1 MPVLPQAEATSSP
14 SGFASAARSLMDRAV
29 AARRQEYAF
38 QQQQIMDKL
47 QAPINEAKAQADI
60 VKAGIDLDTAKRLEE
75 QRAYAYKVKEA
86 ADNQFDNLVFIQD
99 PEERAN
105 EAIKWAAQNSQLGIV
120 KEFEP
125 DIKQKQDLIAK
136 MLDDAQKVRL
146 LKQQQKGQQDLEAIK
161 AQAKAE
167 ADAENAAL
175 RKEIEQ
181 MRTDRSKGVQ
191 DSMTERQTLKSESAG
206 AVAQRQALG
215 KATAEEV
222 GAAITGVKGQQA
234 ILDNINRA
242 RELLDKGA
250 AQGAGVK
257 TLTDVANAANLVFP
271 GLIDTTKEQALGNV
285 YADIALRGAE
295 KIKGQGQVTENER
308 KMIADAAVKMGNT
321 PEAARRIMDYMEAIA
336 KREIQRG
343 KEFASKVD
351 RDGFVSRSDIAEY
364 YEKNPLANF
373 VAKESASPS
382 NSSSTDIQKIL
393 DKYK

>member
-14 SGFASAARSLMDRAV
+14 SGFASAARSLMDRAA

-38 QQQQIMDKL
+38 QQQQIMDQL

-75 QRAYAYKVKEA
+75 QRAYAYNVKAA

-191 DSMTERQTLKSESAG
+191 DAMTERQTLKSESAG

-257 TLTDVANAANLVFP
+257 TLTDIANAANLVFP